1 MPNTSNFF
9 YLKKTVCISRRR
21 GVTDI
26 ISTMLLMA
34 ITVTGASTLT
44 YFVNDSFISG
54 QLSTASSLDTGTKS
68 VQLLAYDTRDST
80 TLLQVSNLNNKFG
93 DQKICGVSCSG
104 GGLSDKIPLNGG
116 TEFIMIKI
124 KNSGINSIF
133 LENIKLNNVI
143 HVWDSQTSGV
153 TLNTLQDLSLGG
165 SYPHD
170 GTFSLLPESS
180 IIQSPS
186 NEIPNGNTVNL
197 LIKLGPED
205 DDILLNKGIRVLLN
219 IGNLNPVEFFIE
231 SGGAQ

>member
-1 MPNTSNFF
+1 MKNKSYFF
-9 YLKKTVCISRRR
+9 PLKKIPSLSSRR

-80 TLLQVSNLNNKFG
+80 TLLRVSNLDNKFG
-93 DQKICGVSCSG
+93 DQKLCGDSCTG
-104 GGLSDKIPLNGG
+104 GGLDDKIPLNGG

-133 LENIKLNNVI
+133 LENIKLNNVV
-143 HVWDSQTSGV
+143 HVWDSQTSGNA
-153 TLNTLQDLSLGG
+153 LNTVQDLSSGG

-170 GTFSLLPESS
+170 GTFSIIPSSS
-180 IIQSPS
+180 IIQSTS
-186 NEIPNGNTVNL
+186 NEIPNGNTVDL
-197 LIKLGPED
+197 LIKLGPLD
-205 DDILLNKGIRVLLN
+205 SDILLNKGIRVLLN